1 MKRRNVTCDL
11 APITCESAPTTLI
24 AWSRHVAIR
33 ACIPT
38 TSARPGIGNRAF
50 VIADRMGALAFVE
63 LNTDGT
69 PIGPTACVNN
79 REKCA
84 NPSYRYPALCHPECP
99 LIRKETGNFSMDD
112 REQELKEVPH
122 RLADKSRWPKG

>member
-1 MKRRNVTCDL
+1 MKKRNVTCDL
-11 APITCESAPTTLI
+11 APITCERAPTTLI

-50 VIADRMGALAFVE
+50 VIADRMGAVAFVE

-69 PIGPTACVNN
+69 PIGPLTGSEEYARDQIKSVNRSSGTVWHHLKVRVCVLD
-79 REKCA
+79 
-84 NPSYRYPALCHPECP
+84 AL
-99 LIRKETGNFSMDD
+99 G
-112 REQELKEVPH
+112 
-122 RLADKSRWPKG
+122 